1 MQTVEASKHEDF
13 PMQQTRLAMPA
24 QSDRTGIEIRF
35 RTRFIASALIGIAAW
50 CQPAAAAVCRVPAAV
65 LCEGCVER
73 LSIRVTSDGACR
85 ISFTPAT
92 PPEQVGSAKF
102 VDINIEAT
110 PPRTTIHRVSAPHPS
125 ITGHPRLRESAV
137 CFVFNGRRFC
147 E

>member
-1 MQTVEASKHEDF
+1 
-13 PMQQTRLAMPA
+13 MQQTRLAMPA
-24 QSDRTGIEIRF
+24 TGICF
-35 RTRFIASALIGIAAW
+35 RARFIAVAVIGIAVW

-73 LSIRVTSDGACR
+73 LSIRVASDGACR

-92 PPEQVGSAKF
+92 PPEQVGSTKF
-102 VDINIEAT
+102 VDINIETA
-110 PPRTTIHRVSAPHPS
+110 PSRTTIHRVSAPHPS